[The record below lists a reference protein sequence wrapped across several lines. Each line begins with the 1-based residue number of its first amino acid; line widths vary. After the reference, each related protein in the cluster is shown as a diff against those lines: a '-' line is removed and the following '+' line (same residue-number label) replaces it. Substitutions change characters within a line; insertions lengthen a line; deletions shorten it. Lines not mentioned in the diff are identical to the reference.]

1 MNYLLVAS
9 PDHGLGH
16 LVLDVGPLPGL
27 LEGREGERLVALS
40 PAGQLRLAFAN
51 GHVRSAPDALLAE
64 QTLQGY
70 KRVT

>member
-40 PAGQLRLAFAN
+40 QAGQLRLAVAD

-64 QTLQGY
+64 QATVDSA
-70 KRVT
+70 RV